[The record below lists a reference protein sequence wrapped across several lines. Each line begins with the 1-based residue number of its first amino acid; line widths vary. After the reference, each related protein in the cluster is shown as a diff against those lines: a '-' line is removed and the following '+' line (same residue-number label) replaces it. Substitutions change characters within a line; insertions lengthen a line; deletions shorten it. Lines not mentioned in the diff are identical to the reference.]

1 MVDTCCVLAKFLPR
15 RRRTPENERKK
26 DEPTATATHS
36 QPQPQPRSTRRVCA
50 RARVFVRMFVRVIVH
65 VFVNVI
71 VHVFVCVCAC
81 ACVCV
86 CLCVLGCCC
95 LCAHV
100 CLCVLGCCCLCAHE
114 LCMYVSPCVPTQR
127 LHLLAKHT
135 KSLLRTPCLK
145 ARTGSP
151 GAEDS
156 VRVIVLVH
164 REVVEELRA
173 AHVDGLL
180 VLGDDHVDD
189 RRQLVNAKTGGE
201 VRVDDLG
208 KRDLRI
214 LGGGLAEELVSR
226 VFLLAV
232 LDASVSALLEKPNY
246 SFVLLGL
253 ADQAVK
259 RALVLYVH
267 ALCRVGIVILAADVC
282 LGALRRLSLLWDLMD
297 GAAAAD
303 VDTPLEV
310 DDILGADGRDGC
322 GQRGCDDEKSGSLHG
337 LRL

>member
-50 RARVFVRMFVRVIVH
+50 RARVFVRMFVL
-65 VFVNVI
+65 
-71 VHVFVCVCAC
+71 VHVFVCVFVCWVAVVC
-81 ACVCV
+81 VPMCVCV
-86 CLCVLGCCC
+86 CWVAVVCVPMNCACMC
-95 LCAHV
+95 LQS
-100 CLCVLGCCCLCAHE
+100 LR
-114 LCMYVSPCVPTQR
+114 VSPCVPTQR

-208 KRDLRI
+208 KQDLRI

-232 LDASVSALLEKPNY
+232 L
-246 SFVLLGL
+246 
-253 ADQAVK
+253 
-259 RALVLYVH
+259 
-267 ALCRVGIVILAADVC
+267 
-282 LGALRRLSLLWDLMD
+282 
-297 GAAAAD
+297 
-303 VDTPLEV
+303 
-310 DDILGADGRDGC
+310 
-322 GQRGCDDEKSGSLHG
+322 
-337 LRL
+337 

>member
-1 MVDTCCVLAKFLPR
+1 MVDTCCVLAKFLQR
-15 RRRTPENERKK
+15 HRRTPGNERKK

-65 VFVNVI
+65 VFV
-71 VHVFVCVCAC
+71 
-81 ACVCV
+81 CVCV
-86 CLCVLGCCC
+86 CWVAVVCVPMCVCVCWVAVVCVPMNCACMC
-95 LCAHV
+95 LQS
-100 CLCVLGCCCLCAHE
+100 LR
-114 LCMYVSPCVPTQR
+114 VSPCVPTQR

-208 KRDLRI
+208 KQDLRI